1 MNQAQRMMFDALLEQ
16 VLASLPQRL
25 HELLEEAPLVVEDR
39 PSRHLLREFGLDHD
53 DQSLCGLYTG
63 VPLTERSVTEGVE
76 PPESIQIFR
85 EGVVMQA
92 GGWERS
98 EDEDGRPQGGADAVA
113 GEIRITLLHEM
124 GHHFGLEED
133 ELAELG
139 YE

>member
-1 MNQAQRMMFDALLEQ
+1 MNQAQRMIFDALLEQ
-16 VLASLPQRL
+16 VLASLPPRL

-39 PSRHLLREFGLDHD
+39 PSRHLLHELGLDHD

-63 VPLTERSVTEGVE
+63 VPLIERSVTEGVE

-98 EDEDGRPQGGADAVA
+98 EDE
-113 GEIRITLLHEM
+113 
-124 GHHFGLEED
+124 
-133 ELAELG
+133 
-139 YE
+139 